1 MIYATIRDIVHNTD
15 GYYAKV
21 NPCVVNHDISI
32 LPEDKQLLCDVLQIP
47 FRTEWDTDRTT
58 ALFTLQTAKEKLSNY
73 QSNKSFNR
81 VQAFINDCI
90 HELNYQF
97 RPYVRLFIV
106 DEDDIFITVNKPKI
120 AATTVKT
127 DNREQQFKTI
137 IKPVT
142 TKITGR
148 RKLI

>member
-47 FRTEWDTDRTT
+47 FRTEWDIDRTT
-58 ALFTLQTAKEKLSNY
+58 ALFTLQTAKERLSNY

-90 HELNYQF
+90 YELNYQF
-97 RPYVRLFIV
+97 HPYVRLFIV

-120 AATTVKT
+120 AVTTVKT